1 MATKN
6 KVNISS
12 DIVAEIKSGNSDTT
26 AAGLR
31 TVLYEILDSYVNV
44 KDGGLVY
51 ETEVGY
57 NGLLT
62 LTDQKSFV
70 YKKWVED
77 YVDNL
82 ITGLNWK
89 KSVLYSTN
97 SGEDLSLTGLTAAI
111 DGSLRF
117 LSPTDRILV
126 KNQSTQSLNGI
137 YNPSSGAWTRVVDA
151 DSDSEILAAT
161 VYVREGSVEKDRVY
175 AVNVSPITLGTTA
188 ITFALISGAGAYTY
202 GSYLKLTGNV
212 FDIDFTTFSTNQIS
226 DYANKRY
233 QTDNQ
238 RLFNDATSSIQT
250 QLDSKVNTLDR
261 KGADYFLKIGGTTFD
276 VRYSTNA
283 TAFTSTTNAIGK
295 DAMVAFPFIIEET
308 MTFDRIG
315 AEITT
320 AVASGV
326 CSLLIYDSVNNVPTN
341 LVLDAGTI
349 SVASATYQ
357 EITINKQIT
366 AGLYYLVLWHN
377 GSGAPSFRAMPIA
390 ACNKVLGISST
401 LGGISSYTR
410 IYNSKVYTSAPLIYD
425 TTGITVYSSNNP
437 IISLRRSA

>member
-70 YKKWVED
+70 YKKWVEN

-226 DYANKRY
+226 DYTNKRY
-233 QTDNQ
+233 QTENQ
-238 RLFNDATSSIQT
+238 KLFNDATSSIQG
-250 QLDSKVNTLDR
+250 QLNEIRSGRKYFAYDNTT
-261 KGADYFLKIGGTTFD
+261 YSYTGTTA
-276 VRYSTNA
+276 STILRTIYIPANSMNLNSTLELHA
-283 TAFTSTTNAIGK
+283 IFGKSGTAGTMNYAAYITTNPSVITGGSFVK
-295 DAMVAFPFIIEET
+295 INAFAAGNLQGGFVLRLT
-308 MTFDRIG
+308 NKNSLNSQAVQLANSG
-315 AEITT
+315 ANQ
-320 AVASGV
+320 
-326 CSLLIYDSVNNVPTN
+326 YDSWQLANFARTLLSIDFAV
-341 LVLDAGTI
+341 D
-349 SVASATYQ
+349 Q
-357 EITINKQIT
+357 
-366 AGLYYLVLWHN
+366 YLH
-377 GSGAPSFRAMPIA
+377 IY
-390 ACNKVLGISST
+390 ST
-401 LGGISSYTR
+401 LGNATDTAI
-410 IYNSKVYTSAPLIYD
+410 IYD
-425 TTGITVYSSNNP
+425 YQCYIDKN
-437 IISLRRSA
+437 